1 MNRLMRAVAAA
12 GSVAGFLLIAALMEP
27 PAQAQAQAD
36 EGAAA
41 SAGTLPPAEILAGIR
56 REGFYPVGRPVQH
69 GGVYVLFAVDQDDFE
84 VALTVDAA
92 SGQVLW
98 VTGAVAHF
106 GSAGFYGSSRPL
118 WWHRPQAAPADMP
131 TPVRR

>member
-12 GSVAGFLLIAALMEP
+12 GSVAGFLLIAALTEP
-27 PAQAQAQAD
+27 APAQAGGDAAD
-36 EGAAA
+36 
-41 SAGTLPPAEILAGIR
+41 STGTLPPAEILAGIR
-56 REGFYPVGRPVQH
+56 REGFYPVGRPVQR

-106 GSAGFYGSSRPL
+106 GSAGYYGSGRPL
-118 WWHRPQAAPADMP
+118 WWRRPQEVPADMP
-131 TPVRR
+131 TSIRH